1 MKHINCPSRFFL
13 MCGNLQLSEN
23 MSQRIQLHLVDVKC
37 TAIHETKHNLPGKLS
52 FSSKDVSL
60 SGIPDMIYHISSVQK
75 SNFFIFCFRGDSLSH
90 HFNTL
95 YPLKAS

>member
-1 MKHINCPSRFFL
+1 
-13 MCGNLQLSEN
+13 
-23 MSQRIQLHLVDVKC
+23 MSQGFQLHLVDVKC

-75 SNFFIFCFRGDSLSH
+75 SNFFIFCFRGDNLSH
-90 HFNTL
+90 QFNTL

>member
-60 SGIPDMIYHISSVQK
+60 SGIPRSNLSLISLYFASVETAFLI
-75 SNFFIFCFRGDSLSH
+75 NLILF
-90 HFNTL
+90 T
-95 YPLKAS
+95 P